1 MNYRFNVFDAVR
13 NGRNYVHDFENI
25 HLLERLMLKLD
36 FQFFGHLMQKA
47 DSLEKILKLGTT
59 EGRRISGQQ
68 RMRSL
73 DGIPDS
79 KDLSSSK
86 LWEIVKDRE
95 DWSAAIQ
102 EYTKNLTWLSNWTTK
117 LIFQEGAVSH
127 VSQKRDQFGHFCLSV
142 RPI

>member
-1 MNYRFNVFDAVR
+1 MNYSFNVFDAVR

-25 HLLERLMLKLD
+25 HSLERLMLKLD

-102 EYTKNLTWLSNWTTK
+102 EYTKNLTWLSN
-117 LIFQEGAVSH
+117 
-127 VSQKRDQFGHFCLSV
+127 
-142 RPI
+142 